1 MASASIPSMGSNSA
15 WRCAKNTALSP
26 RDRKRRYVR
35 SLRLSA
41 VSHGSSSRR
50 GPRNMLSKSEIPA
63 ELGKALE
70 ELFDVPLKK
79 ITPGA
84 RLAEDLDL
92 DSIDAVDL
100 MARLQQFTG
109 KRIASA

>member
-15 WRCAKNTALSP
+15 WRCPKNNALSP
-26 RDRKRRYVR
+26 RGRKRSDARCF
-35 SLRLSA
+35 RLSA

-50 GPRNMLSKSEIPA
+50 GPRNMLSKSEIQA

-70 ELFDVPLKK
+70 ELFDLPLEK

-84 RLAEDLDL
+84 PLAEDLDL

-100 MARLQQFTG
+100 M
-109 KRIASA
+109 